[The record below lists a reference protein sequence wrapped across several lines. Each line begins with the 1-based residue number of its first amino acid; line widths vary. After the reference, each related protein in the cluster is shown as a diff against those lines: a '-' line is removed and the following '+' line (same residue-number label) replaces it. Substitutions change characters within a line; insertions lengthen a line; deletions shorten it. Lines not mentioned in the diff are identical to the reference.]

1 MLGTGGV
8 LDPQLVA
15 PGPKRPEYGRGR
27 GDSGPLPLPHRG
39 VGAVPLGTRGADLD
53 LRPDQLARG
62 GDHRGARVA
71 ADVDDDDTGGVGR
84 LLWRWHV
91 HVLSSS
97 LRRRRYWTGN
107 DRWPRRRRRRR

>member
-8 LDPQLVA
+8 LDPHLVA
-15 PGPKRPEYGRGR
+15 PGPERPEYGRGR
-27 GDSGPLPLPHRG
+27 GSSGPLPLVHPG
-39 VGAVPLGTRGADLD
+39 VGAVPLGTHGADLD
-53 LRPDQLARG
+53 LRPDQLGRG
-62 GDHRGARVA
+62 VDHRGARVA
-71 ADVDDDDTGGVGR
+71 ADVDDDDAGGVGR